1 MSNTKK
7 HQLQI
12 IDSDAY
18 FSIDP
23 ITRVITNDESNK
35 NTILQGDHNSERFTF
50 RLPRYIDGH
59 DMLTCNNVRIAY
71 INAETSGRD
80 KKHATGVYQVSDLAL
95 DPSNSNQAVCS
106 WLISKNATV
115 YTGVLNFMLIFSCME
130 DDIVL
135 YRWKTISFESIY
147 VADSLDS
154 DLIFEAE
161 YLDIIEQWKDAVK
174 NEFSLYLEAS
184 AEQHYNKFKEV
195 LREEMASEFDAM
207 QDELDTAFKTKSDKL
222 DEAIDGFDEILR
234 TEITNMDGEIDTL
247 KSRMNTFTSLPEGS
261 TTGDAEVADIRVG
274 ADGTTYDSAGEAVRK
289 QILKAKA
296 EIDSIGKVTYEW
308 IDGGYISSYGI
319 VASHDNYMYTDYIS
333 LYNGDLFIPVYY
345 DIMTIDATKIALYD
359 SEKKLI
365 ETIGNGSD
373 TLVEMKGVI
382 KKDSGASYIRVSC
395 YNRYPGVLTRGPIEN
410 LRYDIRD
417 GSIDTNMISD
427 GAITL
432 DKLKNY
438 RHIPS
443 TNYINKNTLISGA
456 YINAEGVVMKTSKLS
471 VTDKIPLK
479 EGTSYYWHG
488 VFTGY
493 YAFYRTDDTVIEAHG
508 TDASLT
514 NPFEAP
520 AETAYGRFTI
530 QDAYVEKSWI
540 YTENEEPPVHARGI
554 YNFNIIPDKEPSP
567 TEYMGCDICAFTRGI
582 CIGDSLTAGTMNYY
596 TKENGYSNF
605 VGMDKY
611 SYPRNLE
618 RMTGVTIKNLGH
630 GGQTS
635 AEWYE
640 TEKNSDL
647 SGYDF
652 AIIQLGVNDVYRYD
666 GWTETSITGF
676 TNIINKLKAENAN
689 IKIFVSTIIPAMS
702 YSNDKFDAVSQGI
715 RDLVVSLSN
724 RDIILLDM
732 ALYGHTKDLEAYNC
746 GHLSAYGYWRLAADY
761 KAYIG
766 WYMNKN
772 PDLFREI
779 QFIGTDYRF
788 EAIN

>member
-1 MSNTKK
+1 MP
-7 HQLQI
+7 I
-12 IDSDAY
+12 IEEHIKIGLDRYITVPEALRRIAVQYDHNIETVTFDCPRFWDSHDLSKMTIYINYMRKDRYRDKDVA
-18 FSIDP
+18 DN
-23 ITRVITNDESNK
+23 ITVDESDENLMHFTW
-35 NTILQGDHNSERFTF
+35 TISR
-50 RLPRYIDGH
+50 
-59 DMLTCNNVRIAY
+59 
-71 INAETSGRD
+71 NATLHKGELKFLVCAVELDD
-80 KKHATGVYQVSDLAL
+80 KGFEKRHW
-95 DPSNSNQAVCS
+95 NSNLCDQ
-106 WLISKNATV
+106 
-115 YTGVLNFMLIFSCME
+115 M
-130 DDIVL
+130 
-135 YRWKTISFESIY
+135 Y
-147 VADSLDS
+147 VNEGLECD
-154 DLIFEAE
+154 
-161 YLDIIEQWKDAVK
+161 DAVK
-174 NEFSLYLEAS
+174 ELHADVITDLL
-184 AEQHYNKFKEV
+184 
-195 LREEMASEFDAM
+195 LRMDKILVANTPI
-207 QDELDTAFKTKSDKL
+207 LDTTLTERGLAADAKAAGDLIDEVNQDLTTATANLAKTIRENTDNLSK
-222 DEAIDGFDEILR
+222 AISNETNSRKAEISVER
-234 TEITNMDGEIDTL
+234 KRIDNIVAL
-247 KSRMNTFTSLPEGS
+247 KSGS
-261 TTGDAEVADIRVG
+261 TTGDAELADIRVG
-274 ADGTTYDSAGEAVRK
+274 ADGATYDSAGEAVRK

-373 TLVEMKGVI
+373 TLIEMKGVI

-443 TNYINKNTLISGA
+443 TNHINKNTLISGA

-493 YAFYRTDDTVIEAHG
+493 YAFYRADDTVIEAHG

-554 YNFNIIPDKEPSP
+554 YNFNIIPDKEPLP

-788 EAIN
+788 EAIE

>member
-1 MSNTKK
+1 MGSMK
-7 HQLQI
+7 HGRQI
-12 IDSDAY
+12 IDADAH
-18 FSIDP
+18 FTIDP
-23 ITRVITNDESNK
+23 VTRNITNDNSEK

-50 RLPRYIDGH
+50 SIPRYIDGH

-71 INAETSGRD
+71 INAEPSGRNA
-80 KKHATGVYQVSDLAL
+80 KHATGVYLVSDLAL
-95 DPSNSNQAVCS
+95 DPANDKLVTCS
-106 WLISKNATV
+106 WLISKNATMFA
-115 YTGVLNFMLIFSCME
+115 GVLNFMVIYSCMDGE
-130 DDIVL
+130 LVK
-135 YRWKTISFESIY
+135 YRWKTNVHEGILI
-147 VADSLDS
+147 APSLDA
-154 DLIFEAE
+154 DLIFESE
-161 YLDIIEQWKDAVK
+161 YLDVIEQWKDSVK
-174 NEFSLYLEAS
+174 NEFSEYLENSAS
-184 AEQHYNKFKEV
+184 HHYGEFKDV
-195 LREEMASEFDAM
+195 LHEEMAAEFDVM
-207 QDELDTAFKTKSDKL
+207 QDDL
-222 DEAIDGFDEILR
+222 DEKIEGFDTILK
-234 TEITNMDGEIDTL
+234 TEIANMDGEIDTL

-261 TTGDAEVADIRVG
+261 TSGDAELADIRVG
-274 ADGTTYDSAGEAVRK
+274 ADGKTYDSAGEAVRK

-296 EIDSIGKVTYEW
+296 EIDSIGKVSCEW
-308 IDGGYISSYGI
+308 IDGGYITSYGT
-319 VASHDNYMYTDYIS
+319 VAAHDNYMYTDYID
-333 LYNGDLFIPVYY
+333 LYNGNLFVPVYY
-345 DIMTIDATKIALYD
+345 DIMAFDSTKIALYD

-365 ETIGNGSD
+365 NTIGNGSD
-373 TLVEMKGVI
+373 TLIEMKGVI
-382 KKDSGASYIRVSC
+382 EKDSGASYVRVSC
-395 YNRYPGVLTRGPIEN
+395 YNKYAGTLMRGPLES
-410 LRYDIRD
+410 LSYDIPD
-417 GSIDTNMISD
+417 GSITTNMLGNGSV
-427 GAITL
+427 TL
-432 DKLKNY
+432 DKLENY
-438 RHIPS
+438 KHIPT
-443 TNYINKNTLISGA
+443 TNYIDKKMLIGGS
-456 YINAEGVVMKTSKLS
+456 YVNAEGVVMKTSKLS
-471 VTDKIPLK
+471 ATDKIPLK

-493 YAFYRTDDTVIEAHG
+493 YAFYRADDTVIEAHG

-530 QDAYVEKSWI
+530 QDAYIEKSWM
-540 YTENEEPPVHARGI
+540 YTENEEPPVYAKGI
-554 YNFNIIPDKEPSP
+554 YNFNIIPDKEPAP
-567 TEYMGCDICAFTRGI
+567 TEYTGCDICAFTRGV

-596 TKENGYSNF
+596 TEENGYSNF

-715 RDLVVSLSN
+715 RDLVASLSN

-788 EAIN
+788 EAIE